1 MHASRIE
8 KLLKSD
14 RDFYRP
20 KSTSSLERAYAMAV
34 NARDRSKD
42 RFEAMD
48 FAQCCL
54 DALDEVPERSNQLLV
69 ISGPL
74 AEAKDKWGL

>member
-8 KLLKSD
+8 KLLNSD
-14 RDFYRP
+14 RPFFRP
-20 KSTSSLERAYAMAV
+20 KSSSRLERAYAMAY
-34 NARDRSKD
+34 NARDRAQD

-48 FAQCCL
+48 FAHCCL
-54 DALDEVPERSNQLLV
+54 DALDGIEQSTRLLV

-74 AEAKDKWGL
+74 AQAKAKWDI